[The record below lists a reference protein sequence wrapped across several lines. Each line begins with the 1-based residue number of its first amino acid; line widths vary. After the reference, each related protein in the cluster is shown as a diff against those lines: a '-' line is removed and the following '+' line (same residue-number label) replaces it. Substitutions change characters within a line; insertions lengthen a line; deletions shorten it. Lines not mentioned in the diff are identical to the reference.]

1 MSFTPRDLVWYNEGD
16 SIQSGGYSVDSLFK
30 TLGVSPI
37 ITDNNMTGGGNKESN
52 SKSNSKIEHAKN
64 VSDLFKATAVP
75 AGLTM
80 IGGESKN
87 NSSEYDIQYAGQGLI
102 NESLFDKL
110 AKLASPDN
118 VTNKSSKNV
127 RTTKKKKP
135 SINKKRNTKRKR

>member
-37 ITDNNMTGGGNKESN
+37 TTNNMTGGSNKD
-52 SKSNSKIEHAKN
+52 SNSKIENAKN
-64 VSDLFKATAVP
+64 VSELFKATAVP

-80 IGGESKN
+80 IDGNSKN
-87 NSSEYDIQYAGQGLI
+87 NTSEYNIQYAGQGLI

-110 AKLASPDN
+110 TKLASPDD
-118 VTNKSSKNV
+118 VSNKSSKKL
-127 RTTKKKKP
+127 RITKKKKS
-135 SINKKRNTKRKR
+135 SINKKRNTRRKTK